1 MRYHPNS
8 AEERAKMLEDMGV
21 SSIDQFFT
29 TIPEHLR
36 LKQPLNLPA
45 SFSETDLIRY
55 LKGLAAKNAD
65 PNRTAHFLGAGAYDH
80 FRPVIIDGLISR
92 SEFYTTYTPYQP
104 EIAQGTL
111 QAIFEFQTMICQLT
125 GMEVANASMYDGST
139 ALAEAVLMASRITK
153 RKKIALSTAVHPEYR
168 EVLACY
174 SKRAGLELED
184 VSFSASGTTSVDS
197 LAIDNQTAAVVVQS
211 PNFFGSIEQLEKIAE
226 AAHGVGALFVVAV
239 TEAISL
245 ALLKSPGE
253 CGADIV
259 VGEAQSFGVPPSF
272 GGPYVGFFA
281 SSMQHVRQMPGRLIG
296 QAFDSNGNRGFVITL
311 ATREQHIRREK
322 ASSNICTNQ
331 GLCMLVA
338 TIYLATLGRRG
349 LQEVAEQSLQKA
361 AYTAREISKL
371 DGYSLLF
378 NSPTFNEFVVK
389 TPRPASEIVDKLL
402 SHQIIAGVPL
412 SKYYT
417 DMQDALLVCV
427 TEQNTKEQIDRFVG
441 GLKSLGA

>member
-1 MRYHPNS
+1 
-8 AEERAKMLEDMGV
+8 MLEDMGV

-29 TIPEHLR
+29 SIPEHLS

-65 PNRTAHFLGAGAYDH
+65 PNRTANFLGAGAYDH

-168 EVLACY
+168 EVLVCY
-174 SKRAGLELED
+174 GKRAGLELED
-184 VSFSASGTTSVDS
+184 VPFSASGTTSVDS

-226 AAHGVGALFVVAV
+226 AAHRVGALFVVAV

-441 GLKSLGA
+441 ALKSLGA